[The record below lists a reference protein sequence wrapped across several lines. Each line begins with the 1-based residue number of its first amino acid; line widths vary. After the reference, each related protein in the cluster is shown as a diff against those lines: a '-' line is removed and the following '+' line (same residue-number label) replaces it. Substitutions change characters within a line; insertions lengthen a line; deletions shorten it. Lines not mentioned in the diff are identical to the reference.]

1 MNSKMK
7 SKMDEKWMKK
17 ANCEQP
23 YCCNSQILFSMIC
36 FLLSE
41 VQIIN
46 TKTSLKYMN
55 MQKNLSKPQESKPH
69 SFIITV
75 ITHYSNIIVNPL
87 LLFNRLFR
95 KAEIEKK
102 NGGWSPKTSKTRW
115 RRKSWSRRGLLI
127 PIVDRLQL
135 GLTVIRSIIQFKQ
148 VPQDTSDVL
157 RMRL

>member
-1 MNSKMK
+1 MTMNSRMK

-23 YCCNSQILFSMIC
+23 YCCNSQILFSMRC

-55 MQKNLSKPQESKPH
+55 IMMQKSLSKPQESKPH
-69 SFIITV
+69 SFFITV
-75 ITHYSNIIVNPL
+75 ITHYSNITVNPL

-102 NGGWSPKTSKTRW
+102 KNGG
-115 RRKSWSRRGLLI
+115 
-127 PIVDRLQL
+127 
-135 GLTVIRSIIQFKQ
+135 
-148 VPQDTSDVL
+148 
-157 RMRL
+157 